1 MGSKIKPTEAS
12 YPSQRMMT
20 ILRAFQIIYL
30 ASLAQG
36 QGESVGNKNGQE
48 DQAGCQQCIEV
59 TDGPLKGSYT
69 YDLNLASADCF
80 CVYKGPNDKNYC
92 FKENG
97 LYNVEFKCVV
107 CNTTKADI
115 VFILDTSGSV
125 AQDFMQELNF
135 TSSLVKEF
143 PVSPTETQFGVITFA
158 SDAVTEFE
166 LNRFAVKIDVQN
178 AINQITFRGGGTDIG
193 RALDLARTQSFPLA
207 RGGAIPKIAILI
219 TDGVSVAGAVTAAD
233 RLKGTGVKIYS
244 IGVGN
249 NVNIQELN
257 GIASD
262 PDTDYVYR
270 VDNFD
275 SITAIK
281 GALVKEVCEGAKQRY
296 EENLRNGATPAQTP

>member
-158 SDAVTEFE
+158 S
-166 LNRFAVKIDVQN
+166 
-178 AINQITFRGGGTDIG
+178 GGTDIG

-233 RLKGTGVKIYS
+233 RLKSTGVKIYS

-275 SITAIK
+275 SIT
-281 GALVKEVCEGAKQRY
+281 
-296 EENLRNGATPAQTP
+296 